1 MKREE
6 GGERKEEE
14 GGKREEEEGRKQE
27 GVKKENNKIG
37 AKNE

>member
-6 GGERKEEE
+6 GGARKEEE